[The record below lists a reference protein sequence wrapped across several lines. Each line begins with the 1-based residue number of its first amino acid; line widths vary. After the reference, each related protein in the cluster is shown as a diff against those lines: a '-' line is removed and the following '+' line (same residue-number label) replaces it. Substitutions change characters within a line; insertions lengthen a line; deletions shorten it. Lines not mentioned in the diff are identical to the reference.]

1 MITIAVFAYGTA
13 AYVLFLAAFLYLV
26 GFLANLGV
34 PKSIDTGMGGETATA
49 FLVNLGLL
57 SVFALQHSVM
67 ARPSFKRWWTRVVPV
82 AIERSTYVLLT
93 NVVLGLLFWQ
103 WRPMTAVIWDVS
115 SGTSARILEAL
126 FCAGWIA
133 VLLGTFMTNHFEL
146 FGLRQVYL
154 YLVGRE
160 HTPVTFTAR
169 GFYRYVRHP
178 LMAGFLLA
186 FWATPRM
193 TLGHLVF
200 SMVMTGYVLLAIR
213 FEERDLVES
222 LGEQYVDYRESTPA
236 LLPRGRRAGR

>member
-1 MITIAVFAYGTA
+1 MIRIAVFAYGAA
-13 AYVLFLAAFLYLV
+13 AYVMFLAAFLYLV
-26 GFLANLGV
+26 GFLGNLVV
-34 PKSIDTGMGGETATA
+34 PKSIDSGTGSATATSFVINVA
-49 FLVNLGLL
+49 LLGL
-57 SVFALQHSVM
+57 FALQHSVM
-67 ARPSFKRWWTRVVPV
+67 ARPSFKRWWTRTVPV

-93 NVVLGLLFWQ
+93 NVVLALLFWQ
-103 WRPMTAVIWDVS
+103 WRPMTAVVWDVS
-115 SGTSARILEAL
+115 SGTSARIVEAL
-126 FCAGWIA
+126 FCAGWVV

-160 HTPVTFTAR
+160 HTPVRFTAR

-193 TLGHLVF
+193 TFGHLVF

-213 FEERDLVES
+213 LEERDLVVS
-222 LGEQYVDYRESTPA
+222 LGEQYVEYRESTPA
-236 LLPRGRRAGR
+236 LVPRGRGAGR